1 MESRAKSAWS
11 VLRSLAPNKPGGM
24 KYIPKR
30 LLSIVV
36 QNSDVDT
43 VVKTIIEVN
52 QTSQIGDGKIFVCPL
67 DTAVRVRTD
76 ERGESAV

>member
-1 MESRAKSAWS
+1 
-11 VLRSLAPNKPGGM
+11 M

-30 LLSIVV
+30 LLSIIV

-52 QTSQIGDGKIFVCPL
+52 QSAQIGDGKIFVCPL
-67 DTAVRVRTD
+67 DTAVRVRTG
-76 ERGESAV
+76 ERGDDAVL